1 MKDSIGFPQ
10 LILRLALGLGFI
22 LPVMDRLG
30 MLGAPGAEGV
40 AWGDW
45 PHFIAYTET
54 ILPFLN
60 KPLVN
65 VAGALASTAEAIF
78 GICLIIG
85 FKTKQAAFGSGVLTL
100 IFGICMALFLNIQA
114 PFKYPVFVFVGAGF
128 VLSGVSRFK
137 WSVDE
142 LLTKKAA
149 LK

>member
-1 MKDSIGFPQ
+1 MKDSTGYPQ
-10 LILRLALGLGFI
+10 LILRLALGIGFI

-30 MLGAPGAEGV
+30 MLGAPGSEAV

-78 GICLIIG
+78 GICLILG
-85 FKTKQAAFGSGVLTL
+85 FKTKQVAFGSAILTL
-100 IFGICMALFLNIQA
+100 TFGICMALFLNIHA

-128 VLSGVSRFK
+128 VLSGVPRFK
-137 WSVDE
+137 WSLDD
-142 LLTKKAA
+142 AR
-149 LK
+149 LKQH